1 MNYAELVTA
10 IEDTC
15 QTTETSFVAHI
26 PDFVRTAEQRI
37 YNAVQLPN
45 LRKHST
51 GAMTLGNRYLSAPT
65 DFLSAFAM
73 AVRAPTTDLYTE
85 MQYRDV
91 DWLREAYPDPAATGI
106 PAYYALWDD
115 NTFLLSK
122 TPDVAYNV
130 ELHYYYKPTSIVSAS
145 TTWLG
150 TNFDSVLLYGALVQ
164 AYIYQKGEA
173 DMVTLYENQFKEGL
187 ALLKTVADGKSRER
201 KL

>member
-1 MNYAELVTA
+1 
-10 IEDTC
+10 
-15 QTTETSFVAHI
+15 
-26 PDFVRTAEQRI
+26 
-37 YNAVQLPN
+37 VQLPN